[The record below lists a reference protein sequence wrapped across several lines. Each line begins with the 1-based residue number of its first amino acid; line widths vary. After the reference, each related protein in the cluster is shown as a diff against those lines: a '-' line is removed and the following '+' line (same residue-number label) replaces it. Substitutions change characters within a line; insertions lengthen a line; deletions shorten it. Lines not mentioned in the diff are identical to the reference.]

1 MLKRA
6 LLLAFAVALV
16 VPAKAHAVGIFSN
29 QGTTLRYDNGG
40 NEVDDIAIFPVGT
53 STIRITHFGGTGIG
67 PAGNC
72 AFVDSESVDCP
83 ANGITRIIL
92 DLGDGDDVASVSQ
105 AIAIPTTLL
114 GGNGNDAMFGGG
126 GVDTFDGG
134 AGNDEI
140 VSRDGKAEQVQCG
153 DGTDTAISDDADT
166 RSSCETVEGD
176 ADKDGV
182 RVPADC

>member
-1 MLKRA
+1 PGDRGRDRRSHLHLPDQARRAARAVDRLPPARRVEGARMLKRA

-105 AIAIPTTLL
+105 AITIPTTLL
-114 GGNGNDAMFGGG
+114 GG
-126 GVDTFDGG
+126 
-134 AGNDEI
+134 
-140 VSRDGKAEQVQCG
+140 
-153 DGTDTAISDDADT
+153 
-166 RSSCETVEGD
+166 
-176 ADKDGV
+176 
-182 RVPADC
+182 